1 MLFDIKDTQTKVLA
15 EIDKN
20 QTIFQSC
27 CNRNSCE
34 ELGSKWTLKNN
45 GVMLADIA
53 GFGSNLHIYYIPQ
66 KNSYEVRTSVFFPP
80 RYFSRFDCNISKLH
94 EKK

>member
-1 MLFDIKDTQTKVLA
+1 MLFDVNSTRIKALA

-27 CNRNSCE
+27 CNRTSCE
-34 ELGSKWTLKNN
+34 ELGNKWTLKNN
-45 GVMLADIA
+45 GVMVADVA
-53 GFGSNLHIYYIPQ
+53 GFGTNLHIYYIQQ

-80 RYFSRFDCNISKLH
+80 RYFSRFDCNISKLY